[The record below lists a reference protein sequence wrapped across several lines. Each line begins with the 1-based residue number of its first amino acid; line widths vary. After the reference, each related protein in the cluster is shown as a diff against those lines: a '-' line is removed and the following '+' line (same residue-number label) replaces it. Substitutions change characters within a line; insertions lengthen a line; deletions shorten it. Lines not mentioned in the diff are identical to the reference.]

1 MKLTHKAQV
10 KRREK
15 RKSTR
20 ITVPLPIK
28 YEWFSKKDILREA
41 LCQNISGSGM
51 MIRVDRPLEVGEHL
65 KTLFYFPQDAKP
77 INAISE
83 VVWCRKTKS
92 KEEINFDAGIRHI
105 RIEKQDRERFVF
117 LFCETMINF
126 LTANKAIKQLIPK
139 KHTSGVCKKV

>member
-1 MKLTHKAQV
+1 MKSAHKTQV
-10 KRREK
+10 RRKEKRR
-15 RKSTR
+15 STR
-20 ITVPLPIK
+20 ISVPLPIK

-51 MIRVDRPLEVGEHL
+51 MIRVDSSLKAGERL

-126 LTANKAIKQLIPK
+126 LTANKVITQVNLRK
-139 KHTSGVCKKV
+139 